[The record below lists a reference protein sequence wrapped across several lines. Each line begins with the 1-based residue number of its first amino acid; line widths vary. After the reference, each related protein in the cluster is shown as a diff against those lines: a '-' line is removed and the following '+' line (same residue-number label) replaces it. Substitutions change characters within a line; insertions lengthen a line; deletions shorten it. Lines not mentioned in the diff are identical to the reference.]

1 MSNGPWIRHLFDSSD
16 DEHNSS
22 FCKLELSNIESN
34 VKRSVAIL
42 VAFVFGETKLINNNI
57 TDVIKV

>member
-16 DEHNSS
+16 DEHNSN
-22 FCKLELSNIESN
+22 FCKLELSNIEPIW
-34 VKRSVAIL
+34 SVAIL